1 MKKQQKIIKL
11 IITILVYNA
20 LISAAMIYLSVV
32 SPVKEIV
39 FNVEAN
45 AMIQQSTVRFNYSA
59 LVNAGLSIFAIAYLL
74 EDCKYQPVDFGEN
87 TNYLLGLATSKI
99 NSFFGELVQFV
110 FSKKVRNK
118 IVLIAGNILPVNV
131 SSIFDKGL
139 SDDELLELTKRSLF
153 IVCRSRGGKTTF
165 LKYYL
170 YTLIKSS
177 KNIKL
182 SICDINYGK
191 PNDDGV
197 INNWMQISPTFI
209 HSQSSTVYAAIK
221 AYGDELRLRKSEC
234 EKSVRAGLK
243 ANPIK
248 DKPINLLVIEEL
260 ISTRADL
267 KKSDLWES
275 ALDEIT
281 DGLVC
286 GLGYNCPIVVVS
298 QSLAVNQTDIHLSV
312 RDQFN
317 IIALGKSTSSSEV
330 IKDCGFDDVDE
341 TKSKVTV
348 LKKQGK
354 RPILIAGVDESKLA
368 TLPDLRWIDE
378 VQIQIKEPVDIN
390 QQWWE
395 DVYANNEA
403 NQKWLIERVL
413 SQLAK
418 TENSITS
425 SSRVSELQERFGIKP
440 DRQDKRYV
448 DYFRP
453 ELDRLIEELKN
464 V

>member
-1 MKKQQKIIKL
+1 
-11 IITILVYNA
+11 
-20 LISAAMIYLSVV
+20 MIYLSVV
-32 SPVKEIV
+32 SPIKEIV

-45 AMIQQSTVRFNYSA
+45 AMIQQSTVKFNYSA
-59 LVNAGLSIFAIAYLL
+59 LFSAGLSLFAIAYLL
-74 EDCKYQPVDFGEN
+74 EDCRYQPVDFGQN
-87 TNYLLGLATSKI
+87 TNYLLGMATSKV
-99 NSFFGELVQFV
+99 NGFFAELVQLI
-110 FSKKVRNK
+110 FSKKVRRK
-118 IVLIAGNILPVNV
+118 IILIADNILPVDV
-131 SSIFDKGL
+131 LSIFDKGL

-170 YTLIKSS
+170 YTLIKNSGT
-177 KNIKL
+177 NIKL
-182 SICDINYGK
+182 LICDINYGK
-191 PNDDGV
+191 PSDDGV
-197 INNWMQISPTFI
+197 INDWMGINPESI
-209 HSQSSTVYAAIK
+209 HSTGSTIYAAIA

-234 EKSVRAGLK
+234 EKAIRSGLK
-243 ANPIK
+243 VNPIK
-248 DKPINLLVIEEL
+248 NKPINLLVIEEI

-286 GLGYNCPIVVVS
+286 GLGYNCPIVIVS

-317 IIALGKSTSSSEV
+317 VIALGKSASSSEV
-330 IKDCGFDDVDE
+330 IKECGFDDVDG

-378 VQIQIKEPVDIN
+378 VQIQVNTPIDEID
-390 QQWWE
+390 QWWN
-395 DVYANNEA
+395 DVYLNNEE
-403 NQKWLIERVL
+403 NRLWLAERVT

-425 SSRVSELQERFGIKP
+425 SSRVTELQEKFGIKP

-453 ELDRLIEELKN
+453 ELDRLIEKLK
-464 V
+464 VKL